1 MNNEIEKLIID
12 ENIVLTK
19 GYQNAKNINQWNLG
33 RCRIDANFFVEAIL
47 DYFFNNL
54 SANKLTEKYL
64 IKTRNINK
72 IEKTFKSSKGQDF
85 SAIKI
90 WFKLNNFS
98 EELKKELEKHKISDI
113 EQTIVEY
120 IDTVIKQQS
129 YLANKELWEQWRIYF
144 ASKSTYS
151 HIDVEEKITEYMKDK
166 NNELKLLE
174 PSDLYEG
181 TMTVSMKQINNINFE
196 INNENKELIGQ
207 SGEQLVFNYLTDKY
221 GVENVTWSS
230 KNNKYENHDFELKIG
245 NAIKYIEVKTTTDN
259 EMKNFYLSI
268 NEYHF
273 YKENQDNYDLYFVSN
288 IKYWSKDNIYTPTLI
303 IKESPVIKIDL
314 DKTGIKDG
322 AILITPLKFCWKLKI

>member
-1 MNNEIEKLIID
+1 MNNEIMKLIID

-19 GYQNAKNINQWNLG
+19 GYQNPKNINQWNLG

-72 IEKTFKSSKGQDF
+72 MEKKFQPSNSQDF

-98 EELKKELEKHKISDI
+98 EELRKELEKHKISDI

-120 IDTVIKQQS
+120 IDTIIKQQS
-129 YLANKELWEQWRIYF
+129 YLVNKDLSEQWRVYF
-144 ASKSTYS
+144 ASKSSYS

-174 PSDLYEG
+174 PRYLYEG
-181 TMTVSMKQINNINFE
+181 TMSVSSKQINSINFE
-196 INNENKELIGQ
+196 VNNENKELIGA
-207 SGEQLVFNYLTDKY
+207 SGKQLVFNYLIDKY
-221 GVENVTWSS
+221 GIDNVTWSS

-245 NAIKYIEVKTTTDN
+245 NIIKYIEVKTTTEN
-259 EMKNFYLSI
+259 EMRRFYLSRK
-268 NEYHF
+268 EYHF
-273 YKENQDNYDLYFVSN
+273 YKENKKNYDLYLVAN

-314 DKTGIKDG
+314 DKSGIKDG
-322 AILITPLKFCWKLKI
+322 EILITPYNFIANW